1 MRIPSWPLLFL
12 CATLSACNVAMS
24 DRPLFAEAQRS
35 TTLILEDGLWLM
47 VDAGCEVDSA
57 KDKAG
62 WPKCAD
68 WVILK
73 DNKMLASSDTKP
85 GEEPEDLF
93 IVDGTP
99 PLIQAESEG
108 ADPDYTFVAIESVAS
123 SPARRIVSLSAWPV
137 PCGIKDSKKGAS
149 AKVAPYPG
157 FDEKCRTTSV
167 EALRAAAAR
176 GREPGTEVVRF
187 RWVRFESQ

>member
-47 VDAGCEVDSA
+47 VDANCEVDSA

-62 WPKCAD
+62 WPKCAN

-73 DNKMLASSDTKP
+73 NNKIRTSSDTKP
-85 GEEPEDLF
+85 TEEPKNIF

-99 PLIQAESEG
+99 PLIQAESDD
-108 ADPDYTFVAIESVAS
+108 ADPEYMFIAIESLTN
-123 SPARRIVSLSAWPV
+123 SPARRIVSLNAWPV
-137 PCGIKDSKKGAS
+137 PCGIQDSKKGPS

-157 FDEKCRTTSV
+157 FDEKCRTKSV

-176 GREPGTEVVRF
+176 GREPGTEVVQF